1 MIQCNAC
8 ELVVHCSW
16 ALVFSGVPEHRSL
29 HFVCLHV
36 MAQYKFPLQW
46 LQSWVEPAEGFL
58 FVHLVLCTQTDTF
71 FVETPDEFTGQCLM
85 LWVRTEHTNLGRLR
99 SSFWCVSES
108 SEIACETQ
116 LCNSSRRQLAWMSQ
130 SHLGTWKHK
139 VQAGIFCCYK
149 DICATVSV
157 DLVA

>member
-8 ELVVHCSW
+8 ELLVHCSW

-85 LWVRTEHTNLGRLR
+85 LWVRTEHTNLGRQAEIQLLMCVR
-99 SSFWCVSES
+99 VLWNCLWDTALQLQSSSVGLNVPES
-108 SEIACETQ
+108 PGNLETQ
-116 LCNSSRRQLAWMSQ
+116 GAGWYFLLLQRYLCN
-130 SHLGTWKHK
+130 
-139 VQAGIFCCYK
+139 C
-149 DICATVSV
+149 
-157 DLVA
+157 